1 MKTKILVAAL
11 ACLSIAAVA
20 QQSNSE
26 QKQSPKTGQV
36 TSARE
41 AATGK
46 ATGKTTA
53 QDDWHQQN
61 KASNSDVQLKNVS
74 SPTASTDDAAAVRE
88 SPSKASSGLRESP
101 TKASSGLRESPTK
114 ASTGLRESPTRQTV
128 RVSVGDVDGDG
139 TADKTA
145 ATSSQGNVQSPRD
158 AATGQATGKRQH
170 GSITVIKEV
179 EKSSTKQ

>member
-11 ACLSIAAVA
+11 ACLSIVAVA

-46 ATGKTTA
+46 ATGKTMA

-61 KASNSDVQLKNVS
+61 KASSDAQLKNVS
-74 SPTASTDDAAAVRE
+74 SPTTSTDDAAAVRE
-88 SPSKASSGLRESP
+88 SP
-101 TKASSGLRESPTK
+101 TKASTGLRESPTK
-114 ASTGLRESPTRQTV
+114 ASTGLRESPSKQTV
-128 RVSVGDVDGDG
+128 RVSAGDVDGDG
-139 TADKTA
+139 AADKA
-145 ATSSQGNVQSPRD
+145 AAISSQGNVQSPRD
-158 AATGQATGKRQH
+158 AATGQASGKRQH
-170 GSITVIKEV
+170 GSITVTKEV
-179 EKSSTKQ
+179 DKSSTKQ